1 MAKTFQNYSH
11 HQNHDYLKTNYYFM
25 VDLQFDTV
33 FILKISTPK
42 NIEIC
47 KMTSKICAVTQ
58 KVVSLG
64 VMTSN
69 NFFLM
74 KALGRGRRDGGEG

>member
-11 HQNHDYLKTNYYFM
+11 HQSHDYLKTNYYFM

-47 KMTSKICAVTQ
+47 KMTSKICTMMP
-58 KVVSLG
+58 KVVPPG
-64 VMTSN
+64 IMTS
-69 NFFLM
+69 
-74 KALGRGRRDGGEG
+74 KKIP